1 MTQNACKLECTK
13 IRKLMHLWPALMLAG
28 PLTFKLAYIE
38 YIFFMGV
45 AVQKCEVEVVID
57 VETLYTAYGM

>member
-1 MTQNACKLECTK
+1 
-13 IRKLMHLWPALMLAG
+13 MLAG